1 MDTRGAR
8 KVRASVLLLPRP
20 EKSENLPVDP
30 GEEVQIAFNLSK
42 AASKKDPG
50 SLGEPGLGLA
60 RRPWACL
67 ESLIVS
73 HQNTN

>member
-8 KVRASVLLLPRP
+8 KVRASVPLLPP

-42 AASKKDPG
+42 AASKKDAG
-50 SLGEPGLGLA
+50 SLGEPGIGLEGL
-60 RRPWACL
+60 PWACL
-67 ESLIVS
+67 ASLKVS
-73 HQNTN
+73 PQNTN